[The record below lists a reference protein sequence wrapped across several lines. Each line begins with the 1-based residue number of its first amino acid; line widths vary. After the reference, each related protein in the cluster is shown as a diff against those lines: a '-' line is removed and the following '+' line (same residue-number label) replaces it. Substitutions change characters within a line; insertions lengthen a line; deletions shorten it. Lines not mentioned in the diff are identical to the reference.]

1 MLSRSEKIKQIKRVI
16 ASMKQRD
23 PERMAEV
30 EAHHQEYGQTYLEYK
45 IELMDLMDGIPI
57 RS

>member
-1 MLSRSEKIKQIKRVI
+1 MLSRSEKIEQIKRVI

-45 IELMDLMDGIPI
+45 TELMDLMDGI
-57 RS
+57 

>member
-23 PERMAEV
+23 PERMARV

>member
-16 ASMKQRD
+16 ASMKQND
-23 PERMAEV
+23 PERMAEI

-45 IELMDLMDGIPI
+45 IEQMDLIDGIPL
-57 RS
+57 RA

>member
-1 MLSRSEKIKQIKRVI
+1 KIKQIKRVI

-23 PERMAEV
+23 PERMARV